1 MVFGADQLTRTSLC
15 WLTQTVIAT
24 ATTDFAIS
32 TTTSV
37 ITYLVQEVWPRCL
50 HAVGGFRDRPI
61 KWWLSNFAQTLL
73 AVAIVTKI
81 YGILTENAIILLV
94 EEISSS

>member
-1 MVFGADQLTRTSLC
+1 MVFGANQLTRTSLC

-50 HAVGGFRDRPI
+50 HVVGGFQDRPI
-61 KWWLSNFAQTLL
+61 KWCHPNFAQTTP
-73 AVAIVTKI
+73 VAIATNICGFQHTLMYTVK
-81 YGILTENAIILLV
+81 
-94 EEISSS
+94 